1 MWEMCLPLLSPRWA
15 PPDLWGHRTQIRAK
29 DEAGITALSDALGS
43 GDALKT
49 KINSALNAQGLDEST
64 GVTTPTKVVINN
76 VSPRDVSPGRESSFR
91 GREPDCRSRRPKLC
105 TSV

>member
-15 PPDLWGHRTQIRAK
+15 PPDLWGHRAQIRAK

-64 GVTTPTKVVINN
+64 GVTAPTKVVI
-76 VSPRDVSPGRESSFR
+76 DVSSAGATQSPSWA
-91 GREPDCRSRRPKLC
+91 LVLLVA
-105 TSV
+105 SVAAAF